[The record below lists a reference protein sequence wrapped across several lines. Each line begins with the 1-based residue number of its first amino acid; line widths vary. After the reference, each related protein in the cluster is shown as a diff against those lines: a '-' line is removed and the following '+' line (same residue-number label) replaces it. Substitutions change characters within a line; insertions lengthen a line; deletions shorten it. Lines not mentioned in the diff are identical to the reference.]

1 MIHRQLPIWHK
12 EKITSMGMN
21 AKSFVQTNTNG
32 NILNKL
38 VSANGETKVSIE
50 ISKNG
55 SEAQTKISINISQGV
70 R

>member
-1 MIHRQLPIWHK
+1 
-12 EKITSMGMN
+12 MGMN